1 MCVFVCMYVTA
12 LYVKRELYVSVCIG
26 GGSRGQGWRGWGR
39 GWLREDS
46 SVSYLSTERD
56 LQFQVR

>member
-1 MCVFVCMYVTA
+1 MCFCMYVCMYVTA
-12 LYVKRELYVSVCIG
+12 LYVKRELYVSVCIR
-26 GGSRGQGWRGWGR
+26 GGSRGQGWRGR

-46 SVSYLSTERD
+46 SVSYSSTGRD